1 MNLQHERIDALCQQ
15 LKLERVATHYPVLA
29 QQAVR
34 EDFSFTDFLEH
45 LLRHEAGCR
54 QQRSRELLTRMACFP
69 GIKTLED
76 YDFSFNPGV
85 PKALVQER
93 GLRANDV
100 KNHVNRL
107 TYCFILIIRCCIY
120 SYSNDHGA
128 DGRWNAI
135 PSRLIA

>member
-1 MNLQHERIDALCQQ
+1 MKRHKLAALLVTTYIGFITTAHASAPQPVFSPEQEARIGEIA
-15 LKLERVATHYPVLA
+15 A
-29 QQAVR
+29 
-34 EDFSFTDFLEH
+34 
-45 LLRHEAGCR
+45 
-54 QQRSRELLTRMACFP
+54 
-69 GIKTLED
+69 D
-76 YDFSFNPGV
+76 Y
-85 PKALVQER
+85 LVSHPEIR